1 MSPLFQKK
9 VQSKAQTRQISKFC
23 CYFCEFKIL
32 RKKGSPKGDVHL
44 RNIMKDTTKKKII
57 KWFWVLFTTPILLV
71 AALIFSVW
79 MFADIPSFEEL
90 ENPQSNLATQVIAED
105 GEILTTFHI
114 ENRSYVSYEELSP
127 HLVHAAV
134 ATEDSRFYR
143 HSGIDFESLARVL
156 VKTVLG
162 GSSSQGGGSTITQQL
177 AKTLYPRQ
185 DVSSRIPGVSTLKM
199 VWIKLKEWVTAV
211 KLERSYTKD
220 EIMNMYMNQIFFG
233 SNAYGIK
240 AAAQTFFGKS
250 PIDLTVEEAATLVGM
265 VNKPTRYNPALN
277 PDKSLARRN
286 LVISRME
293 QNGFLTKEEA
303 DSIQQIPI
311 TLSYQIQD
319 HNAGIGPYFR
329 DMLRRTMNAKEPK
342 RSSYTQYEDYVV
354 DSLLWAD
361 DAFYGWLNKNTKS
374 DGTRYDLDRDGLR
387 IYTTIN
393 YKMQKYAEEA
403 VAEHLGQDLQK
414 SFDRHLKWNR
424 NKPFASDIDQK
435 TIDQLMKQARRWSDR
450 YRIMKANGASE
461 SDIRKSFTEPVRMRL
476 FSWNKKGYIDTVMT
490 PDDSIKYYK
499 GHLRAAF
506 MAIEPHSGFVKAYVG
521 GPNYRYFKYDNV
533 RQGKRQVGS
542 TIKPF
547 LYTLAMQE
555 GMSPCDRVVNVPQT
569 FLVGDTTWTPK
580 STDKDEWIGQ
590 TVTLKWGLTKSSNN
604 ISAYLMKQYG
614 PEAMVEMMRKMGI
627 GCYLDPVNPLCV
639 GSADIS
645 VYEMV
650 AAYNT
655 FPSKGVYASP
665 IFVTRIEDNLG
676 NVLGEF
682 TNRKKEAISDYTAYL
697 MANLMQGVVNS
708 GTGVRLRAK
717 YGLKGE
723 IAGKTGTT
731 NDQSDGWF
739 IGYTPTL
746 TAGVWVGAEDRQV
759 HFESLSLGGGS
770 NMALPIWGIFMKKV
784 LADGTLG
791 VYETDQFIAPPG
803 ITLNL
808 NCDGS
813 DTDAAAGGQ
822 PSEIEEEEN
831 YFE

>member
-1 MSPLFQKK
+1 MTE
-9 VQSKAQTRQISKFC
+9 A
-23 CYFCEFKIL
+23 
-32 RKKGSPKGDVHL
+32 
-44 RNIMKDTTKKKII
+44 TKKKII
-57 KWFWVLFTTPILLV
+57 KWFWICIIVPVLMVIGLL
-71 AALIFSVW
+71 ALVW
-79 MFADIPSFEEL
+79 VFADIPSFEEL
-90 ENPQSNLATQVIAED
+90 ENPDSKLATQVIAED

-114 ENRSYVSYEELSP
+114 ENRSYVTFEELSP
-127 HLVHAAV
+127 NLVQAAI
-134 ATEDSRFYR
+134 ATEDVRFHN
-143 HSGIDFESLARVL
+143 HSGIDFRALARV
-156 VKTVLG
+156 VFKTVLG
-162 GSSSQGGGSTITQQL
+162 GNSGQGGGSTITQQL

-185 DVSSRIPGVSTLKM
+185 DVSSKIPGVSTLKM
-199 VWIKLKEWVTAV
+199 VWIKLKEWITAV
-211 KLERSYTKD
+211 KLERNYTKD
-220 EIMNMYMNQIFFG
+220 EIMNMYMNHVFFG

-240 AAAQTFFGKS
+240 AASQTFFGKN
-250 PIDLTVEEAATLVGM
+250 PIDLTVEESATLVGM

-277 PDKSLARRN
+277 PDKSLVRRN
-286 LVISRME
+286 FVISQME
-293 QNGFLTKEEA
+293 KAGFLTEA
-303 DSIQQIPI
+303 ERDSIQQIPI

-319 HNAGIGPYFR
+319 HNAGLGPYFR
-329 DMLRRTMNAKEPK
+329 DMLRRTMNAKKPK
-342 RSSYTQYEDYVV
+342 KSSYAQYEDYVV

-361 DAFYGWLNKNTKS
+361 DGLYGWLNKNKKA
-374 DGTRYDLDRDGLR
+374 DGSSYNLDKDGLR

-403 VAEHLGQDLQK
+403 VAEHLGKDLQK
-414 SFDRHLKWNR
+414 SFWRDLRWKI
-424 NKPFASDIDQK
+424 NKPFSNDIPK
-435 TIDQLMKQARRWSDR
+435 ETIDQLMKQARRWSDR
-450 YRIMKANGASE
+450 YRIMKNNGASE
-461 SDIRKSFTEPVRMRL
+461 ADIRKSFDVPVEMRV
-476 FSWNKKGYIDTVMT
+476 FSWGKKGYIDTVMT
-490 PDDSIKYYK
+490 PNDSIRYYK
-499 GHLRAAF
+499 SHLRAAF
-506 MAIEPHSGFVKAYVG
+506 MAIEPHTGHVKAYVG

-555 GMSPCDRVVNVPQT
+555 GMSPCDKVVNVPQT
-569 FLVGDTTWTPK
+569 FMVGDTTWTPK

-614 PEAMVEMMRKMGI
+614 PNAMVEMMRKMGV
-627 GCYLDPVNPLCV
+627 GSFLDPVYPLCV

-655 FPSKGVYASP
+655 FPSKGVYVSP
-665 IFVTRIEDNLG
+665 IFVTRIEDSMG

-682 TNRKKEAISDYTAYL
+682 NNQKREAVSEYTAYL

-739 IGYTPTL
+739 IGYTPSL

-770 NMALPIWGIFMKKV
+770 NMALPIWGLFMQKV
-784 LADGTLG
+784 MKDGTLG
-791 VYETDQFIAPPG
+791 VYETDRFIAPPG
-803 ITLNL
+803 IALNL

-813 DTDAAAGGQ
+813 DADAAVRAEE
-822 PSEIEEEEN
+822 SEE
-831 YFE
+831 YFFE

>member
-1 MSPLFQKK
+1 MTDA
-9 VQSKAQTRQISKFC
+9 V
-23 CYFCEFKIL
+23 
-32 RKKGSPKGDVHL
+32 
-44 RNIMKDTTKKKII
+44 KKKIV
-57 KWFWVLFTTPILLV
+57 KWFWLLFTLPVVMVCGLIALV
-71 AALIFSVW
+71 WA
-79 MFADIPSFEEL
+79 FADTPSFEEL
-90 ENPQSNLATQVIAED
+90 ENPDSKLATQVIAED

-114 ENRSYVSYEELSP
+114 ENRSYVTFGELSQN
-127 HLVHAAV
+127 LVNAAV
-134 ATEDSRFYR
+134 ATEDVRFYN
-143 HSGIDFESLARVL
+143 HSGIDFKSLGRVA
-156 VKTVLG
+156 VKTLLG
-162 GSSSQGGGSTITQQL
+162 GDSSQGGGSTITQQL

-185 DVSSRIPGVSTLKM
+185 DVSSKIPGVSIIKM

-220 EIMNMYMNQIFFG
+220 EIMNMYMNAIFFG

-240 AAAQTFFGKS
+240 AASQTFFAKAPS
-250 PIDLTVEEAATLVGM
+250 ELTVEEAATLVGM
-265 VNKPTRYNPALN
+265 VNKPTRYNPVLN
-277 PDKSLARRN
+277 PDKSLVRRN
-286 LVISRME
+286 FVISQME
-293 QNGFLTKEEA
+293 KAGFISKEEC
-303 DSIQQIPI
+303 DSIQQVPI
-311 TLSYQIQD
+311 ALSYQIQD
-319 HNAGIGPYFR
+319 HNAGLGPYFR

-342 RSSYTQYEDYVV
+342 RSSYAQYEDYVV
-354 DSLLWAD
+354 DSLQWAD
-361 DAFYGWLNKNTKS
+361 NAFYGWLNKNTKA
-374 DGTRYDLDRDGLR
+374 DGSKYNLDKDGLR

-403 VAEHLGQDLQK
+403 VAEHLGKDLQK
-414 SFDRHLKWNR
+414 SFWRDLRWKK
-424 NKPFASDIDQK
+424 NKPFSDDIEPEM
-435 TIDQLMKQARRWSDR
+435 IDQLMKQARRWSDR

-461 SDIRKSFTEPVRMRL
+461 AQIRKSFSEPVKMRL
-476 FSWNKKGYIDTVMT
+476 FSWNKNGYVDTLMT

-499 GHLRAAF
+499 SHLRAAF
-506 MAIEPHSGFVKAYVG
+506 MAIEPHTGHIKAYVG

-555 GMSPCDRVVNVPQT
+555 GMTPCDRVVNVPQT
-569 FLVGDTTWTPK
+569 FLVNDTTWTPK

-614 PEAMVEMMRKMGI
+614 PHAMADMMRKMGVGSHI
-627 GCYLDPVNPLCV
+627 DETYSLCV

-650 AAYNT
+650 SAYNT
-655 FPSKGVYASP
+655 FPSQGVFVTP
-665 IFVTRIEDNLG
+665 IFVTRIEDNMG
-676 NVLGEF
+676 NVIGEF
-682 TNRKKEAISDYTAYL
+682 NNTKREAIGEHTAYL

-739 IGYTPTL
+739 IGYTPSL

-759 HFESLSLGGGS
+759 HFESLALGGGS
-770 NMALPIWGIFMKKV
+770 NMALPIWGLFMQKV

-791 VYETDQFIAPPG
+791 IDENDRFVPSGVKLE
-803 ITLNL
+803 L

-813 DTDAAAGGQ
+813 DADASHVAQ
-822 PSEIEEEEN
+822 DDESL
-831 YFE
+831 YFD

>member
-1 MSPLFQKK
+1 MTDA
-9 VQSKAQTRQISKFC
+9 V
-23 CYFCEFKIL
+23 
-32 RKKGSPKGDVHL
+32 
-44 RNIMKDTTKKKII
+44 KKKIV
-57 KWFWVLFTTPILLV
+57 KWFWLLFTLPIVMVCGLIALV
-71 AALIFSVW
+71 WA
-79 MFADIPSFEEL
+79 FADIPSFEEL
-90 ENPQSNLATQVIAED
+90 ENPDSKLATQVIAED

-114 ENRSYVSYEELSP
+114 ENRSYVTFGELSQN
-127 HLVHAAV
+127 LVNAAV
-134 ATEDSRFYR
+134 ATEDVRFYN
-143 HSGIDFESLARVL
+143 HSGIDFKSLGRVA
-156 VKTVLG
+156 VKTLLG
-162 GSSSQGGGSTITQQL
+162 GDSSQGGGSTITQQL

-185 DVSSRIPGVSTLKM
+185 DVSSKIPGVSIIKM

-220 EIMNMYMNQIFFG
+220 EIMNMYMNAIFFG

-240 AAAQTFFGKS
+240 AASQTFFAKAPS
-250 PIDLTVEEAATLVGM
+250 ELTVEEAATLVGM
-265 VNKPTRYNPALN
+265 VNKPTRYNPVLN
-277 PDKSLARRN
+277 PDKSLVRRN
-286 LVISRME
+286 FVISQME
-293 QNGFLTKEEA
+293 KAGFISKEEC
-303 DSIQQIPI
+303 DSIQQVPI
-311 TLSYQIQD
+311 ALSYQIQD
-319 HNAGIGPYFR
+319 HNAGLGPYFR

-342 RSSYTQYEDYVV
+342 RSSYAQYEDYVV
-354 DSLLWAD
+354 DSLQWAD
-361 DAFYGWLNKNTKS
+361 NAFYGWLNKNTKA
-374 DGTRYDLDRDGLR
+374 DGSKYNLDKDGLR

-403 VAEHLGQDLQK
+403 VAEHLGTDLQK
-414 SFDRHLKWNR
+414 SFWRDLRWKK
-424 NKPFASDIDQK
+424 NKPFSDDIEPEM
-435 TIDQLMKQARRWSDR
+435 IDQLMKQARRWSDR

-461 SDIRKSFTEPVRMRL
+461 AQIRKSFSEPVKMRL
-476 FSWNKKGYIDTVMT
+476 FSWNKNGYVDTLMT

-499 GHLRAAF
+499 SHLRAAF
-506 MAIEPHSGFVKAYVG
+506 MAIEPHTGHIKAYVG

-555 GMSPCDRVVNVPQT
+555 GMTPCDRVVNVPQT
-569 FLVGDTTWTPK
+569 FLVNDTTWTPK

-614 PEAMVEMMRKMGI
+614 PHAMADMMRKMGVGSHI
-627 GCYLDPVNPLCV
+627 DETYSLCV

-650 AAYNT
+650 SAYNT
-655 FPSKGVYASP
+655 FPSQGVFVTP
-665 IFVTRIEDNLG
+665 IFVTRIEDNMG
-676 NVLGEF
+676 NVIGEF
-682 TNRKKEAISDYTAYL
+682 NNTKREAIGEHTAYL

-739 IGYTPTL
+739 IGYTPSL

-759 HFESLSLGGGS
+759 HFESLALGGGS
-770 NMALPIWGIFMKKV
+770 NMALPIWGLFMQKV

-791 VYETDQFIAPPG
+791 IDENDRFVPSGVKLE
-803 ITLNL
+803 L

-813 DTDAAAGGQ
+813 DADASHVAQ
-822 PSEIEEEEN
+822 DDESL
-831 YFE
+831 YFD

>member
-1 MSPLFQKK
+1 MTDA
-9 VQSKAQTRQISKFC
+9 V
-23 CYFCEFKIL
+23 
-32 RKKGSPKGDVHL
+32 
-44 RNIMKDTTKKKII
+44 KKKII
-57 KWFWVLFTTPILLV
+57 KWFWILFTLPIVMVGGLIALV
-71 AALIFSVW
+71 WA
-79 MFADIPSFEEL
+79 FADIPSFEEL
-90 ENPQSNLATQVIAED
+90 ENPDSKRAPQVIAED

-114 ENRSYVSYEELSP
+114 ENRSFVTFDELSQN
-127 HLVHAAV
+127 LVNAAI
-134 ATEDSRFYR
+134 ATEDVRFHN
-143 HSGIDFESLARVL
+143 HSGIDFKSLGRVA
-156 VKTVLG
+156 VKTLLG
-162 GSSSQGGGSTITQQL
+162 GDSSQGGGSTITQQL
-177 AKTLYPRQ
+177 AKTLYPRE
-185 DVSSRIPGVSTLKM
+185 DVSSRIPGVSILKM

-220 EIMNMYMNQIFFG
+220 EIMNMYMNAIFFG

-240 AAAQTFFGKS
+240 AASQTFFAKAPS
-250 PIDLTVEEAATLVGM
+250 ELTVEEAATLVGM

-277 PDKSLARRN
+277 PDKSLVRRN
-286 LVISRME
+286 FVISQME
-293 QNGFLTKEEA
+293 KAGFISKEMC

-319 HNAGIGPYFR
+319 HNAGLGPYFR

-342 RSSYTQYEDYVV
+342 RSSYAQYEDYVV
-354 DSLLWAD
+354 DSLQWAD
-361 DAFYGWLNKNTKS
+361 NAFYGWLNKNTKA
-374 DGTRYDLDRDGLR
+374 DGSKYNLDKDGLR

-403 VAEHLGQDLQK
+403 VAEHLGKDLQK
-414 SFDRHLKWNR
+414 SFWRDLRWKK
-424 NKPFASDIDQK
+424 NKPFSNDIDPK
-435 TIDQLMKQARRWSDR
+435 MIDQLMKQARRWSDR

-461 SDIRKSFTEPVRMRL
+461 AQIRKSFTEPVKMRV
-476 FSWNKKGYIDTVMT
+476 FSWDKQGYVDTLMT

-499 GHLRAAF
+499 SHLRAAF
-506 MAIEPHSGFVKAYVG
+506 MAIEPHTGHIKAYVG

-555 GMSPCDRVVNVPQT
+555 GMTPCDKVVNVPQT
-569 FLVGDTTWTPK
+569 FLVNDTTWTPK

-614 PEAMVEMMRKMGI
+614 PHAMADMMRKMGVGSYI
-627 GCYLDPVNPLCV
+627 DETYSLCV

-655 FPSKGVYASP
+655 FPSKGVYVTP
-665 IFVTRIEDNLG
+665 IFVTRIEDNMG
-676 NVLGEF
+676 NVIGEF
-682 TNRKKEAISDYTAYL
+682 NNTKREAIGEHTAYL

-759 HFESLSLGGGS
+759 HFESLALGGGS
-770 NMALPIWGIFMKKV
+770 NMALPIWGLFMQKV
-784 LADGTLG
+784 LKDGTLG
-791 VYETDQFIAPPG
+791 VSENDRFVPSG
-803 ITLNL
+803 VKLEL

-813 DTDAAAGGQ
+813 DADAVGSAQ
-822 PSEIEEEEN
+822 DDESL
-831 YFE
+831 YFD

>member
-1 MSPLFQKK
+1 M
-9 VQSKAQTRQISKFC
+9 
-23 CYFCEFKIL
+23 IL
-32 RKKGSPKGDVHL
+32 EMTDAV
-44 RNIMKDTTKKKII
+44 KKKIV
-57 KWFWVLFTTPILLV
+57 KWFWLLFTLPIVMVCGLIALV
-71 AALIFSVW
+71 WA
-79 MFADIPSFEEL
+79 FADIPSFEEL
-90 ENPQSNLATQVIAED
+90 ENPDSKLATQVIAED

-114 ENRSYVSYEELSP
+114 ENRSYVTFGELSQN
-127 HLVHAAV
+127 LVNAAV
-134 ATEDSRFYR
+134 ATEDVRFYN
-143 HSGIDFESLARVL
+143 HSGIDFKSLGRVA
-156 VKTVLG
+156 VKTLLG
-162 GSSSQGGGSTITQQL
+162 GDSSQGGGSTITQQL

-185 DVSSRIPGVSTLKM
+185 DVSSKIPGVSIIKM

-220 EIMNMYMNQIFFG
+220 EIMNMYMNAIFFG

-240 AAAQTFFGKS
+240 AASQTFFAKAPS
-250 PIDLTVEEAATLVGM
+250 ELTVEEAATLVGM
-265 VNKPTRYNPALN
+265 VNKPTRYNPVLN
-277 PDKSLARRN
+277 PDKSLVRRN
-286 LVISRME
+286 FVISQME
-293 QNGFLTKEEA
+293 KAGFISKEEC

-311 TLSYQIQD
+311 ALSYQIQD
-319 HNAGIGPYFR
+319 HNAGLGPYFR

-342 RSSYTQYEDYVV
+342 RSSYAQYEDYVV
-354 DSLLWAD
+354 DSLQWAD
-361 DAFYGWLNKNTKS
+361 NAFYGWLNKNTKA
-374 DGTRYDLDRDGLR
+374 DGSKYNLDKDGLR

-403 VAEHLGQDLQK
+403 VAEHLGKDLQK
-414 SFDRHLKWNR
+414 SFWRDLRWKK
-424 NKPFASDIDQK
+424 NKPFSDDIEPEM
-435 TIDQLMKQARRWSDR
+435 IDQLMKQARRWSDR

-461 SDIRKSFTEPVRMRL
+461 AQIRKSFSEPVKMRL
-476 FSWNKKGYIDTVMT
+476 FSWNKNGYVDTLMT

-499 GHLRAAF
+499 SHLRAAF
-506 MAIEPHSGFVKAYVG
+506 MAIEPHTGHIKAYVG

-555 GMSPCDRVVNVPQT
+555 GMTPCDRVVNVPQT
-569 FLVGDTTWTPK
+569 FLVNDTTWTPK

-614 PEAMVEMMRKMGI
+614 PHAMADMMRKMGVGSHI
-627 GCYLDPVNPLCV
+627 DETYSLCV

-650 AAYNT
+650 SAYNT
-655 FPSKGVYASP
+655 FPSQGVFVTP
-665 IFVTRIEDNLG
+665 IFVTRIEDNMG
-676 NVLGEF
+676 NVIGEF
-682 TNRKKEAISDYTAYL
+682 NNTKREAIGEHTAYL

-739 IGYTPTL
+739 IGYTPSL

-759 HFESLSLGGGS
+759 HFESLALGGGS
-770 NMALPIWGIFMKKV
+770 NMALPIWGLFMQKV

-791 VYETDQFIAPPG
+791 IDENARFVPSGVKLE
-803 ITLNL
+803 L

-813 DTDAAAGGQ
+813 DADASHVAQ
-822 PSEIEEEEN
+822 DDESL
-831 YFE
+831 YFD

>member
-1 MSPLFQKK
+1 MTDA
-9 VQSKAQTRQISKFC
+9 V
-23 CYFCEFKIL
+23 
-32 RKKGSPKGDVHL
+32 
-44 RNIMKDTTKKKII
+44 KKKII
-57 KWFWVLFTTPILLV
+57 KWFWILFTLPIVMVGGLIALV
-71 AALIFSVW
+71 WA
-79 MFADIPSFEEL
+79 FADIPSFEEL
-90 ENPQSNLATQVIAED
+90 ENPDSKLATQVIAED

-114 ENRSYVSYEELSP
+114 ENRSFVTFDELSQN
-127 HLVHAAV
+127 LVNAAI
-134 ATEDSRFYR
+134 ATEDVRFHN
-143 HSGIDFESLARVL
+143 HSGIDFKSLGRVA
-156 VKTVLG
+156 VKTLLG
-162 GSSSQGGGSTITQQL
+162 GDSSQGGGSTITQQL
-177 AKTLYPRQ
+177 AKTLYPRE
-185 DVSSRIPGVSTLKM
+185 DVSSRIPGVSIMKM

-220 EIMNMYMNQIFFG
+220 EIMNMYMNAIFFG

-240 AAAQTFFGKS
+240 AASQTFFAKAPS
-250 PIDLTVEEAATLVGM
+250 ELTVEEAATLVGM

-277 PDKSLARRN
+277 PDKSLVRRN
-286 LVISRME
+286 FVISQME
-293 QNGFLTKEEA
+293 KAGFISKEMC
-303 DSIQQIPI
+303 DSLQQIPI

-319 HNAGIGPYFR
+319 HNAGLGPYFR

-342 RSSYTQYEDYVV
+342 RSSYAQYEDYVV
-354 DSLLWAD
+354 DSLQWAD
-361 DAFYGWLNKNTKS
+361 NAFYGWLNKNTKA
-374 DGTRYDLDRDGLR
+374 DGSKYNLDKDGLR

-403 VAEHLGQDLQK
+403 VAEHLGKDLQK
-414 SFDRHLKWNR
+414 SFWRDLRWKK
-424 NKPFASDIDQK
+424 NKPFSNDIDPK
-435 TIDQLMKQARRWSDR
+435 MIDQLMKQARRWSDR

-461 SDIRKSFTEPVRMRL
+461 AQIRKSFTEPVKMRV
-476 FSWNKKGYIDTVMT
+476 FSWDKQGYVDTLMT

-499 GHLRAAF
+499 SHLRAAF
-506 MAIEPHSGFVKAYVG
+506 MAIEPHTGHIKAYVG

-555 GMSPCDRVVNVPQT
+555 GMTPCDKVVNVPQT
-569 FLVGDTTWTPK
+569 FLVNDTTWTPK

-614 PEAMVEMMRKMGI
+614 PHAMADMMRKMGVGSYI
-627 GCYLDPVNPLCV
+627 DETYSLCV

-655 FPSKGVYASP
+655 FPSKGVYVTP
-665 IFVTRIEDNLG
+665 IFVTRIEDNMG
-676 NVLGEF
+676 NVIGEF
-682 TNRKKEAISDYTAYL
+682 NNTKREAIGEHTAYL

-739 IGYTPTL
+739 IGYTPSL

-759 HFESLSLGGGS
+759 HFESLALGGGS
-770 NMALPIWGIFMKKV
+770 NMALPIWGLFMQKV
-784 LADGTLG
+784 LKDGTLG
-791 VYETDQFIAPPG
+791 VSENDRFVPSG
-803 ITLNL
+803 VKLEL

-813 DTDAAAGGQ
+813 DADAVGSAQ
-822 PSEIEEEEN
+822 DDESL
-831 YFE
+831 YFD

>member
-1 MSPLFQKK
+1 MKASKK
-9 VQSKAQTRQISKFC
+9 NYITR
-23 CYFCEFKIL
+23 L
-32 RKKGSPKGDVHL
+32 
-44 RNIMKDTTKKKII
+44 
-57 KWFWVLFTTPILLV
+57 FWVLFSLPFGLIVLSLLFV
-71 AALIFSVW
+71 SIFS
-79 MFADIPSFEEL
+79 DLPSFEEL
-90 ENPQSNLATQVIAED
+90 ENPDSKLATQVIAED

-114 ENRSYVSYEELSP
+114 ENRSFVTFGELSEN
-127 HLVHAAV
+127 LVNAAV
-134 ATEDSRFYR
+134 ATEDVRFYN
-143 HSGIDFESLARVL
+143 HSGIDFKSLGRVAF
-156 VKTVLG
+156 KTLLG
-162 GSSSQGGGSTITQQL
+162 GDSSQGGGSTITQQL
-177 AKTLYPRQ
+177 AKTLYPRE
-185 DVSSRIPGVSTLKM
+185 DVSSKIPGFSIVKM
-199 VWIKLKEWVTAV
+199 VWIKLKEWVTAI

-220 EIMNMYMNQIFFG
+220 EIMNMYMNAIFFG

-240 AAAQTFFGKS
+240 AASQTFFAKAPS
-250 PIDLTVEEAATLVGM
+250 ELTVEEAATLVGM
-265 VNKPTRYNPALN
+265 VNKPTRYNPVIN
-277 PDKSLARRN
+277 PDKSLVRRN
-286 LVISRME
+286 FVISQME
-293 QNGFLTKEEA
+293 KAGFITRHEC
-303 DSIQQIPI
+303 DSLQQLPI
-311 TLSYQIQD
+311 ELSYQIQD
-319 HNAGIGPYFR
+319 HNAGLGPYFR

-342 RSSYTQYEDYVV
+342 RSSYAQYEDYVV
-354 DSLLWAD
+354 DSLQWAD
-361 DAFYGWLNKNTKS
+361 NAFYGWLNKNTKA
-374 DGTRYDLDRDGLR
+374 DGSKYNLDKDGLR

-403 VAEHLGQDLQK
+403 VEEHLGKDLQK
-414 SFDRHLKWNR
+414 SFWRDLRWKK
-424 NKPFASDIDQK
+424 NKPFSDDIDPK
-435 TIDQLMKQARRWSDR
+435 MVDQLMKQARRWSDR

-461 SDIRKSFTEPVRMRL
+461 AQIRKSFSEPVKMRL
-476 FSWNKKGYIDTVMT
+476 FSWNKPGYVDTLMT

-499 GHLRAAF
+499 SHLRAAF
-506 MAIEPHSGFVKAYVG
+506 MAIEPHTGHIKAYVG

-555 GMSPCDRVVNVPQT
+555 GMTPCDKVVNVPQT
-569 FLVGDTTWTPK
+569 FLVNDTTWTPK

-614 PEAMVEMMRKMGI
+614 PHAMTDMMRKMGVGSYI
-627 GCYLDPVNPLCV
+627 DETYSLCV

-655 FPSKGVYASP
+655 FPSKGVYVTP
-665 IFVTRIEDNLG
+665 IFVTRIEDNMG

-682 TNRKKEAISDYTAYL
+682 NNTKREAIGEHTAYL

-723 IAGKTGTT
+723 VAGKTGTT

-739 IGYTPTL
+739 IGYTPSL

-759 HFESLSLGGGS
+759 HFESLALGGGS
-770 NMALPIWGIFMKKV
+770 NMALPIWGIFMQKV

-791 VYETDQFIAPPG
+791 VSEADRFVPSG
-803 ITLNL
+803 VKLEL

-813 DTDAAAGGQ
+813 DADATHSANDDE
-822 PSEIEEEEN
+822 SR
-831 YFE
+831 YFD

>member
-1 MSPLFQKK
+1 M
-9 VQSKAQTRQISKFC
+9 
-23 CYFCEFKIL
+23 IL
-32 RKKGSPKGDVHL
+32 EMTDAV
-44 RNIMKDTTKKKII
+44 KKKIV
-57 KWFWVLFTTPILLV
+57 KWFWLLFTLPIVMVCGLIALV
-71 AALIFSVW
+71 WA
-79 MFADIPSFEEL
+79 FADIPSFEEL
-90 ENPQSNLATQVIAED
+90 ENPDSKLATQVIAED

-114 ENRSYVSYEELSP
+114 ENRSYVTFGELSQN
-127 HLVHAAV
+127 LVNAAV
-134 ATEDSRFYR
+134 ATEDVRFYN
-143 HSGIDFESLARVL
+143 HSGIDFKSLGRVA
-156 VKTVLG
+156 VKTLLG
-162 GSSSQGGGSTITQQL
+162 GDSSQGGGSTITQQL

-185 DVSSRIPGVSTLKM
+185 DVSSKIPGVSIIKM

-220 EIMNMYMNQIFFG
+220 EIMNMYMNAIFFG

-240 AAAQTFFGKS
+240 AASQTFFAKAPS
-250 PIDLTVEEAATLVGM
+250 ELTVEEAATLVGM
-265 VNKPTRYNPALN
+265 VNKPTRYNPVLN
-277 PDKSLARRN
+277 PDKSLVRRN
-286 LVISRME
+286 FVISQMGKA
-293 QNGFLTKEEA
+293 GFISKEEC

-311 TLSYQIQD
+311 ALSYQIQD
-319 HNAGIGPYFR
+319 HNAGLGPYFR

-342 RSSYTQYEDYVV
+342 RSSYSQYEDYVV
-354 DSLLWAD
+354 DSLQWAD
-361 DAFYGWLNKNTKS
+361 NTFYGWLNKNTKA
-374 DGTRYDLDRDGLR
+374 DGSMYNLDKDGLR

-403 VAEHLGQDLQK
+403 VAEHLGKDLQK
-414 SFDRHLKWNR
+414 SFWRDLRWKK
-424 NKPFASDIDQK
+424 NKPFSDDIEPEM
-435 TIDQLMKQARRWSDR
+435 IDQLMKQARRWSDR

-461 SDIRKSFTEPVRMRL
+461 AQIRKSFSEPVKMRL
-476 FSWNKKGYIDTVMT
+476 FSWNKNGYVDTLMT

-499 GHLRAAF
+499 SHLRAAF
-506 MAIEPHSGFVKAYVG
+506 MAIEPHTGHIKAYVG

-555 GMSPCDRVVNVPQT
+555 GMTPCDRVVNVPQT
-569 FLVGDTTWTPK
+569 FLVNDTTWTPK

-614 PEAMVEMMRKMGI
+614 PHAMADMMRKMGVGSHI
-627 GCYLDPVNPLCV
+627 DETYSLCV

-650 AAYNT
+650 SAYNT
-655 FPSKGVYASP
+655 FPSQGVFVTP
-665 IFVTRIEDNLG
+665 IFVTRIEDNMG
-676 NVLGEF
+676 NVIGEF
-682 TNRKKEAISDYTAYL
+682 NNTKREAIGEHTAYL

-739 IGYTPTL
+739 IGYTPSL

-759 HFESLSLGGGS
+759 HFESLALGGGS
-770 NMALPIWGIFMKKV
+770 NMALPIWGLFMQKV

-791 VYETDQFIAPPG
+791 IDENDRFVPSGVKLE
-803 ITLNL
+803 L

-813 DTDAAAGGQ
+813 DADASHVAQ
-822 PSEIEEEEN
+822 DDESL
-831 YFE
+831 YFD

>member
-1 MSPLFQKK
+1 MTDA
-9 VQSKAQTRQISKFC
+9 V
-23 CYFCEFKIL
+23 
-32 RKKGSPKGDVHL
+32 
-44 RNIMKDTTKKKII
+44 KKKII
-57 KWFWVLFTTPILLV
+57 KWFWILFTLPIVMVGGLIALV
-71 AALIFSVW
+71 WA
-79 MFADIPSFEEL
+79 FADIPSFEEL
-90 ENPQSNLATQVIAED
+90 ENPDSKLATQVIAED

-114 ENRSYVSYEELSP
+114 ENRSFVTFDELSQN
-127 HLVHAAV
+127 LVNAAI
-134 ATEDSRFYR
+134 ATEDVRFHN
-143 HSGIDFESLARVL
+143 HSGIDFKSLGRVA
-156 VKTVLG
+156 VKTLLG
-162 GSSSQGGGSTITQQL
+162 GDSSQGGGSTITQQL
-177 AKTLYPRQ
+177 AKTLYPRE
-185 DVSSRIPGVSTLKM
+185 DVSSRIPGVSIMKM

-220 EIMNMYMNQIFFG
+220 EIMNMYMNAIFFG

-240 AAAQTFFGKS
+240 AASQTFFAKAPS
-250 PIDLTVEEAATLVGM
+250 ELTVEEAATLVGM
-265 VNKPTRYNPALN
+265 VNKPTRYNPAIN
-277 PDKSLARRN
+277 PDKSLVRRN
-286 LVISRME
+286 FVISQME
-293 QNGFLTKEEA
+293 KAGFISKEMC

-319 HNAGIGPYFR
+319 HNAGLGPYFR

-342 RSSYTQYEDYVV
+342 RSSYAQYEDYVV
-354 DSLLWAD
+354 DSLQWAD
-361 DAFYGWLNKNTKS
+361 NAFYGWLNKNTKA
-374 DGTRYDLDRDGLR
+374 DGSKYNLDKDGLR

-403 VAEHLGQDLQK
+403 VAEHLGKDLQK
-414 SFDRHLKWNR
+414 SFWRDLRWKK
-424 NKPFASDIDQK
+424 NKPFSNDIDPK
-435 TIDQLMKQARRWSDR
+435 MIDQLMKQARRWSDR

-461 SDIRKSFTEPVRMRL
+461 AQIRKSFTEPVKMRV
-476 FSWNKKGYIDTVMT
+476 FSWDKQGYVDTLMT

-499 GHLRAAF
+499 SHLRAAF
-506 MAIEPHSGFVKAYVG
+506 MAIEPHTGHIKAYVG

-555 GMSPCDRVVNVPQT
+555 GMTPCDKVVNVPQT
-569 FLVGDTTWTPK
+569 FLVNDTTWTPK

-614 PEAMVEMMRKMGI
+614 PHAMADMMRKMGVGSYI
-627 GCYLDPVNPLCV
+627 DETYSLCV

-655 FPSKGVYASP
+655 FPSKGVYVTP
-665 IFVTRIEDNLG
+665 IFVTRIEDNMG
-676 NVLGEF
+676 NVIGEF
-682 TNRKKEAISDYTAYL
+682 NNTKREAISEHTAYL

-717 YGLKGE
+717 YDLKGE

-739 IGYTPTL
+739 IGYTPSL

-759 HFESLSLGGGS
+759 HFESLALGGGS
-770 NMALPIWGIFMKKV
+770 NMALPIWGLFMQKV
-784 LADGTLG
+784 LKDGTLG
-791 VYETDQFIAPPG
+791 VSENDRFVPSG
-803 ITLNL
+803 VRLEL

-813 DTDAAAGGQ
+813 DADAVGSAQ
-822 PSEIEEEEN
+822 DDESL
-831 YFE
+831 YFD

>member
-1 MSPLFQKK
+1 MTD
-9 VQSKAQTRQISKFC
+9 A
-23 CYFCEFKIL
+23 
-32 RKKGSPKGDVHL
+32 
-44 RNIMKDTTKKKII
+44 TKKKITR
-57 KWFWVLFTTPILLV
+57 WFWILFITPIVLV
-71 AALIFSVW
+71 MGLIGLVW
-79 MFADIPSFEEL
+79 AFADIPSFEDL
-90 ENPQSNLATQVIAED
+90 ENPDSKLATQVIAED

-114 ENRSYVSYEELSP
+114 ENRSYVSYDELSEN
-127 HLVHAAV
+127 LVHAAV
-134 ATEDSRFYR
+134 ATEDARFYR
-143 HSGIDFESLARVL
+143 HSGIDFESLGRVL
-156 VKTVLG
+156 VKTLLG

-177 AKTLYPRQ
+177 AKTLYPRE
-185 DVSSRIPGVSTLKM
+185 DVSSRIPGVSIMKM

-220 EIMNMYMNQIFFG
+220 EIMNMYMNQVFFG

-240 AAAQTFFGKS
+240 AAAQTFFGKAPS
-250 PIDLTVEEAATLVGM
+250 DLTVEEAATLVGM

-277 PDKSLARRN
+277 PDKSLERRN

-293 QNGFLTKEEA
+293 QNGFITKAEC

-311 TLSYQIQD
+311 TLSYQVQD
-319 HNAGIGPYFR
+319 HNAGVGPYFR

-342 RSSYTQYEDYVV
+342 RSSYAQYEDYVV

-361 DAFYGWLNKNTKS
+361 DAFYGWLNKNTKA
-374 DGTRYDLDRDGLR
+374 DGTKYNLDRDGLR
-387 IYTTIN
+387 IYTTVN

-403 VAEHLGQDLQK
+403 VAEHLGKDLQK
-414 SFDRHLKWNR
+414 SFDRHLRWNR
-424 NKPFASDIDQK
+424 KKPFASDVDQQ

-450 YRIMKANGASE
+450 YRIMKSNGASE
-461 SDIRKSFTEPVRMRL
+461 NEIRKSFSEPVKMRI
-476 FSWNKKGYIDTVMT
+476 FSWNRNGYIDTVMT

-506 MAIEPHSGFVKAYVG
+506 MAIEPHTGHIKAYVG

-555 GMSPCDRVVNVPQT
+555 GMSPCDKVVNVPQT
-569 FLVGDTTWTPK
+569 FMVGDTTWTPK

-614 PEAMVEMMRKMGI
+614 PEAMVEMMRKMGV
-627 GCYLDPVNPLCV
+627 GSYLDAVNPLCV

-650 AAYNT
+650 SAYNT
-655 FPSKGVYASP
+655 FPSKGVYVSP
-665 IFVTRIEDNLG
+665 IFVTRIEDSMG

-682 TNRKKEAISDYTAYL
+682 NNRKKEAISDYTAYL

-739 IGYTPTL
+739 IGYTPSL

-784 LADGTLG
+784 LEDGTLG
-791 VYETDQFIAPPG
+791 VYESDRFIAPPG
-803 ITLNL
+803 ISLDL

-813 DTDAAAGGQ
+813 DADASVKA
-822 PSEIEEEEN
+822 ENEED
-831 YFE
+831 YFFE